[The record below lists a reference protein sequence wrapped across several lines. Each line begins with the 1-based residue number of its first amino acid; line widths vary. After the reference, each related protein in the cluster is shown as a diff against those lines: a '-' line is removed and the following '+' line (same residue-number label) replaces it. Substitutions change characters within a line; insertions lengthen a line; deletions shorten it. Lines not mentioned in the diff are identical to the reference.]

1 LPLLAESD
9 NLPEAFKHSFIHRR
23 KFAMVMKGTDMKVA
37 DTPSEGLTDFRIP
50 DAYENWLEKEG
61 VLVHETFYIPNM
73 HEIEVGPWER
83 KGGKGAVVHIDNPHM
98 PNDMHVVDIDPGGKS
113 EPEHHMYEVNFYIVS
128 GRGATTVW
136 TDDSK
141 KQTFEWGEGAL
152 FTVPLNAWYQHFN
165 GTGDTKARYIATT
178 NAPPMMRL
186 FRDDNFMF
194 NCPTMF
200 ESRYSG
206 DEEYFGGGGTL
217 YNKRIWETNFIPN
230 APDMALYGWKERG
243 AGGINAMLNMGK
255 NDMGNHISEFPIGT
269 YKKAHRHGPGAHLVL
284 LSGDS
289 GFSLLWTKE
298 DRSDMQKC
306 DWQVGSIVIVPA
318 DGTFHQ
324 HFNSGT
330 KRARYMALRSGSGGF
345 IAPNRRQTADVSIK
359 DGGIQVE
366 YTDEDREIHEIFER
380 ELAKSGAQCNMKA
393 FIPYCTGVEGVTEE
407 RNT

>member
-1 LPLLAESD
+1 
-9 NLPEAFKHSFIHRR
+9 
-23 KFAMVMKGTDMKVA
+23 
-37 DTPSEGLTDFRIP
+37 
-50 DAYENWLEKEG
+50 
-61 VLVHETFYIPNM
+61 
-73 HEIEVGPWER
+73 
-83 KGGKGAVVHIDNPHM
+83 
-98 PNDMHVVDIDPGGKS
+98 
-113 EPEHHMYEVNFYIVS
+113 
-128 GRGATTVW
+128 
-136 TDDSK
+136 
-141 KQTFEWGEGAL
+141 
-152 FTVPLNAWYQHFN
+152 
-165 GTGDTKARYIATT
+165 
-178 NAPPMMRL
+178 MMRL

-206 DEEYFGGGGTL
+206 DEDYFAGGGTL

-284 LSGDS
+284 LSGDA
-289 GFSLLWTKE
+289 GFSLLWTKD
-298 DRSDMQKC
+298 DRSDMIKC
-306 DWQVGSIVIVPA
+306 DWKVGSIVIIPG
-318 DGTFHQ
+318 DGTYHQ

-330 KRARYMALRSGSGGF
+330 KRARYMALRDGKGGF
-345 IAPNRRQTADVSIK
+345 LAPNQRQSADVSLK

-366 YTDEDREIHEIFER
+366 YSDEDREIHEIFEA

>member
-1 LPLLAESD
+1 
-9 NLPEAFKHSFIHRR
+9 
-23 KFAMVMKGTDMKVA
+23 MVMKGTDMKVA
-37 DTPSEGLTDFRIP
+37 DTPSSGLTDFRIP
-50 DAYENWLEKEG
+50 DAYEDWLKAEG
-61 VLVHETFYIPNM
+61 VLVHETFYIPDM

-83 KGGKGAVVHIDNPHM
+83 KGGKGAVVHIDNNNM
-98 PNDMHVVDIDPGGKS
+98 PNDLHVVDIDPGGKS

-136 TDDSK
+136 MDEAN
-141 KQTFEWGEGAL
+141 KQTFEWGAGAL

-165 GTGDTKARYIATT
+165 GTGDTKVRYIATT

-206 DEEYFGGGGTL
+206 DEDYFAGGGTL

-289 GFSLLWTKE
+289 GFSLLWTKD
-298 DRSDMQKC
+298 DRSDMIKC
-306 DWQVGSIVIVPA
+306 DWKVGSIVIIPG
-318 DGTFHQ
+318 DGTYHQ

-330 KRARYMALRSGSGGF
+330 KRARYMALRDGKGGF
-345 IAPNRRQTADVSIK
+345 LAPNQRQSADVSLK

-366 YTDEDREIHEIFER
+366 YSDEDREIHEIFEA

-393 FIPYCTGVEGVTEE
+393 FIPYCTGVAGVTSE
-407 RNT
+407 RET

>member
-1 LPLLAESD
+1 
-9 NLPEAFKHSFIHRR
+9 
-23 KFAMVMKGTDMKVA
+23 MVMKGTDMKIA

-50 DAYENWLEKEG
+50 DAYENWLEEEG
-61 VLVHETFYIPNM
+61 VLVHETFYIPDM

-83 KGGKGAVVHIDNPHM
+83 KGGKGAVVHIDNNNM
-98 PNDMHVVDIDPGGKS
+98 PNDLHVVDIDPGGKS
-113 EPEHHMYEVNFYIVS
+113 EPEHHMYEINFYIVS

-136 TDDSK
+136 MDEK
-141 KQTFEWGEGAL
+141 NKQTFEWGAGAL

-165 GTGDTKARYIATT
+165 GTGDEKVRYIATT

-186 FRDDNFMF
+186 FRDENFMF
-194 NCPTMF
+194 NCPTML

-206 DEEYFGGGGTL
+206 GEDYFSGSGTL

-306 DWQVGSIVIVPA
+306 DWKIGSIVIIPG

-330 KRARYMALRSGSGGF
+330 KRARYMALRSGNGGF
-345 IAPNRRQTADVSIK
+345 IAPNQRQSADVSIK

-366 YTDEDREIHEIFER
+366 YTDEDVEIHEIFEA
-380 ELAKSGAQCNMKA
+380 ELAKSGARCNMKA